1 MHEMKEAPG
10 QRGGV
15 IGADYDMLRIDISR
29 GELLVHATGGLLVL
43 ETMIGAGADTLQ
55 AN

>member
-1 MHEMKEAPG
+1 MHEVKEAPG

-15 IGADYDMLRIDISR
+15 IGAGYDMPRIDVSR
-29 GELLVHATGGLLVL
+29 GELLVHVTSGVLVL
-43 ETMIGAGADTLQ
+43 ETMIGAGADTLE